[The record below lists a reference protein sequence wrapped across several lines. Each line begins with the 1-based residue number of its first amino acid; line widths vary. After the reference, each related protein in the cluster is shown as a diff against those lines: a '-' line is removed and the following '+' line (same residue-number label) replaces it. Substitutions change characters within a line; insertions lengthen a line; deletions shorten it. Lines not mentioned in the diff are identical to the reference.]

1 MLHCIH
7 YQLQSEIKIHRT
19 LRHIHVVRFERYFED
34 STNVYMLLE
43 LCTNNSMSELLK
55 RRKRL
60 SDIETRY
67 YLTQLIGS
75 LKYLHDNLVIH
86 RDLKLGNLFVDAQMR
101 IKVGDFGLAT
111 KVTDVNER
119 KKTVCGTPNYIAPE
133 ILEGKNGH
141 SFEVD
146 VWSTGVILYTLL
158 IGKPP
163 FESKDVKSTY
173 KRILANSF
181 VFPDHIPI
189 CEHAKNLIRHVLQTK
204 PESRPSLDEMLEHSY
219 FSRPSAFT
227 PLQLPES
234 ALREPPQYSTAHMEQ
249 QQQQLELAASKKAA
263 GYGHPEAHILVN
275 DENDPNTAN
284 RQHPPSHSINSLAHP
299 SYQMNK
305 PKTSTS
311 SFLPEQ
317 PSQVRPRTAPSTHNP
332 AGGVSTIPGPLS
344 SVNNNGAKYTHQT
357 LTHTEESTSVGASYR
372 HHSTTNNSNGGFLDG
387 TNTNSQRSISTSRP
401 MTAGASSS
409 STAGGGSNGSSLL
422 LPGVNTNGGGSL
434 STQKTRLAQ
443 GQGLAQPTLVRSSS
457 RSHSAG
463 PAQGQGLG
471 GSSSSSMAPTGGA
484 GDRGV
489 GAGGSAVDKRPRD
502 GFQIYQDNTTTAT
515 TTTTNSN
522 PFKLAAPV
530 GNGNGSGN
538 GSGNIKSSS
547 SSHTLTNNNNDTNSL
562 HGGLRDNHH
571 SNGNSGDRGTS
582 ITTRSHSNNT
592 HNAVATVAGSGH
604 GMQPREPAGRSR
616 SSCE

>member
-1 MLHCIH
+1 
-7 YQLQSEIKIHRT
+7 
-19 LRHIHVVRFERYFED
+19 
-34 STNVYMLLE
+34 MLLE

-181 VFPDHIPI
+181 VFPDHTPI

-204 PESRPSLDEMLEHSY
+204 PEARPSLDEMLEHSY

-234 ALREPPQYSTAHMEQ
+234 ALREPPQYSTAQMEQ
-249 QQQQLELAASKKAA
+249 QQQQLEAAATKKAA
-263 GYGHPEAHILVN
+263 GYGHPEVHIHIN

-284 RQHPPSHSINSLAHP
+284 RQPSSHSLTSLVHP
-299 SYQMNK
+299 SQPLSK
-305 PKTSTS
+305 PKAS

-317 PSQVRPRTAPSTHNP
+317 PSQVRPRTAPSTHNSV
-332 AGGVSTIPGPLS
+332 GNGSVGTGPLS
-344 SVNNNGAKYTHQT
+344 SVNNHGVKYTASTHQ
-357 LTHTEESTSVGASYR
+357 HTEESTSVGGSYR
-372 HHSTTNNSNGGFLDG
+372 HHSTINNSNGGMGMDG
-387 TNTNSQRSISTSRP
+387 NNNHTRSMSTIRP
-401 MTAGASSS
+401 MTAGAASS
-409 STAGGGSNGSSLL
+409 STSGGTGGPSTGSTLL
-422 LPGVNTNGGGSL
+422 LPGVNNNGGGNS
-434 STQKTRLAQ
+434 SQSTRLAQ
-443 GQGLAQPTLVRSSS
+443 GPGLGPPTLVRSSS
-457 RSHSAG
+457 RSHSVG
-463 PAQGQGLG
+463 NGQGLGGTAQGQGLG
-471 GSSSSSMAPTGGA
+471 SSSSTTSTVV

-489 GAGGSAVDKRPRD
+489 GASGNLSEKRPRE
-502 GFQIYQDNTTTAT
+502 GFQIYQDHT
-515 TTTTNSN
+515 TTTTNNNN
-522 PFKLAAPV
+522 PFKLAAPA
-530 GNGNGSGN
+530 NNHQGNGS
-538 GSGNIKSSS
+538 SKSSS
-547 SSHTLTNNNNDTNSL
+547 TQETNAL
-562 HGGLRDNHH
+562 HGGLRDNTHSGLSNHH
-571 SNGNSGDRGTS
+571 NNGNNGNGNGNNGNSGDRGMG
-582 ITTRSHSNNT
+582 ITTRSHSHT
-592 HNAVATVAGSGH
+592 TTNATTTVNGGTSGSS
-604 GMQPREPAGRSR
+604 MQPREPTG
-616 SSCE
+616 E

>member
-1 MLHCIH
+1 MPF
-7 YQLQSEIKIHRT
+7 QLQSEIKIHRT
-19 LRHIHVVRFERYFED
+19 LRHVYVVRFERYFED

-67 YLTQLIGS
+67 YLTQLIGA

-111 KVTDVNER
+111 RVTDKNER

-219 FSRPSAFT
+219 FTRPSAFT

-249 QQQQLELAASKKAA
+249 QQQQLEQAASKKA
-263 GYGHPEAHILVN
+263 GFSSHPEVHIHVN
-275 DENDPNTAN
+275 DENDPNAVN
-284 RQHPPSHSINSLAHP
+284 RQHPPTHSLHSLAHP
-299 SYQMNK
+299 NHQVSK
-305 PKTSTS
+305 PKTG

-317 PSQVRPRTAPSTHNP
+317 PSQVRPRTAPSTHNTTGS
-332 AGGVSTIPGPLS
+332 AGTGPGPLS
-344 SVNNNGAKYTHQT
+344 SVNNNGVKYTHQNQF
-357 LTHTEESTSVGASYR
+357 EEVAPSTSTYR
-372 HHSTTNNSNGGFLDG
+372 QQSSSNINNSNGGLEG
-387 TNTNSQRSISTSRP
+387 SNHTRSISVTRP
-401 MTAGASSS
+401 MTAGAST
-409 STAGGGSNGSSLL
+409 STMAGSVMGGMSNGSSVL

-434 STQKTRLAQ
+434 STQSTRLASQ
-443 GQGLAQPTLVRSSS
+443 GQGLGSQGQGLGPPTLVRSSS
-457 RSHSAG
+457 RVHSAG
-463 PAQGQGLG
+463 PGQGLGGSSQGQGLG
-471 GSSSSSMAPTGGA
+471 GSSSSSMAATTTG
-484 GDRGV
+484 
-489 GAGGSAVDKRPRD
+489 AVSSGNFLDKRTRD
-502 GFQIYQDNTTTAT
+502 GFQIYQDSATTTTAT
-515 TTTTNSN
+515 ATTSSN

-530 GNGNGSGN
+530 GSG
-538 GSGNIKSSS
+538 KSSS
-547 SSHTLTNNNNDTNSL
+547 SNTLTTNSNGETNLHSGLSHHNNN
-562 HGGLRDNHH
+562 
-571 SNGNSGDRGTS
+571 NGNSGERGST
-582 ITTRSHSNNT
+582 ITTRSHSNMTNNVAATNT
-592 HNAVATVAGSGH
+592 GSGH
-604 GMQPREPAGRSR
+604 GMQPREPSGSY
-616 SSCE
+616 